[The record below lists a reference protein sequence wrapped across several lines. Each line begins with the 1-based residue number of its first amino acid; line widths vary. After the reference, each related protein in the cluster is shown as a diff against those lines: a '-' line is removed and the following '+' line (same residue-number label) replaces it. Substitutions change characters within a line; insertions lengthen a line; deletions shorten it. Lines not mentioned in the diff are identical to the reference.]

1 MEQNRESRNKPI
13 LMWEINLQQKSQEY
27 TIGKSSKKVLR
38 KLDSYMQKN
47 RTGPLS
53 YTIYKKITSKLLKYF
68 NVRPKT
74 IKLLEE
80 NIGSMLF
87 GISLSNIFLNLSP
100 HQTKMLFAQQR
111 KSSIKWKRQPT
122 E

>member
-74 IKLLEE
+74 IKLLEK

-87 GISLSNIFLNLSP
+87 DISLRNIFLNLSP

-111 KSSIKWKRQPT
+111 KSSIK
-122 E
+122 